1 LLLAEDNVVNQK
13 VAVRML
19 EKLGFRVDVVRTGLE
34 AVEASERFAYDAIL
48 MDCYMPEL
56 DGYDATIAIR
66 KREDGKTHVPIVAM
80 TANAMKG
87 DREHCLSVG
96 MDDYVAKP
104 VRADELLAA
113 LERVLGLASADPSVA
128 GGA

>member
-1 LLLAEDNVVNQK
+1 
-13 VAVRML
+13 
-19 EKLGFRVDVVRTGLE
+19 
-34 AVEASERFAYDAIL
+34 
-48 MDCYMPEL
+48 
-56 DGYDATIAIR
+56 
-66 KREDGKTHVPIVAM
+66 
-80 TANAMKG
+80 
-87 DREHCLSVG
+87 